1 MIKQKP
7 KNYHSKKFV
16 QKKNQNANIKK
27 TVYTPMHIQTTVN
40 ELSGLEKREHMK

>member
-16 QKKNQNANIKK
+16 QKKTKTQTLKK